1 MGPIIVK
8 EKIAPK
14 ILQELLDEYFEIMVK
29 IAVDIEKEICAAHG
43 EWHSFG
49 QEILAD
55 KKNSDGSNVWGANF
69 YPQEKGAKRIE
80 YVSLINIKPAAGNR
94 SIMIEDG
101 EVRKKVKEI
110 AEKLILGENEEF
122 SS

>member
-1 MGPIIVK
+1 MGPIIIK

-29 IAVDIEKEICAAHG
+29 IAVDIEKEICAVGG

-49 QEILAD
+49 QEILVD
-55 KKNSDGSNVWGANF
+55 NGNSDGSMVWGANF
-69 YPQEKGAKRIE
+69 YPNEKGAKRIE

-94 SIMIEDG
+94 SMTIENS
-101 EVRKKVKEI
+101 ETRKKVKEI
-110 AEKLILGENEEF
+110 AEKLILREDE
-122 SS
+122 

>member
-29 IAVDIEKEICAAHG
+29 IAVDIEKEICAVGG

-49 QEILAD
+49 QEVLVNEG
-55 KKNSDGSNVWGANF
+55 KSDGSKVWGANF
-69 YPQEKGAKRIE
+69 YPYEKGAKRIE
-80 YVSLINIKPAAGNR
+80 YISLINIKPAAGNR

-101 EVRKKVKEI
+101 EGRKKVKEI
-110 AEKLILGENEEF
+110 AEKL
-122 SS
+122 